1 MHLPLMVVEY
11 SKVVRLQKQ
20 SAFINNQY
28 IFMEEIEKKE
38 EVIVEPTV
46 EISEEEVVV
55 NEEVAE

>member
-1 MHLPLMVVEY
+1 
-11 SKVVRLQKQ
+11 
-20 SAFINNQY
+20 
-28 IFMEEIEKKE
+28 MEEIEKKE